1 MSLNL
6 LLHCGARNVGAE
18 SVRLSH
24 TPPRT
29 ETHVPVPHG
38 LLYDQI
44 QSRLMRE
51 GFRVVQEGHGLS
63 SDENQWFGMF
73 HVERQ
78 TDAVDRWIETSN
90 RGVNGH
96 YRQPGDTADQYGDQ
110 LTTPDR
116 DDDYGVIVAARNSH
130 DKMFS
135 AGVGCGSQ
143 VFICDN
149 LAFFAD
155 VQLARRH
162 TSEIMRDLPGLVE
175 DVIGKVSLFTREQDT
190 RIAAYKAHMLTEQKA
205 ALLLCRALDAKV
217 FPTRFASQAWGEFLR
232 PSHDIFRRDGQTCWR
247 LFNAITE
254 VLKPRTANRRRVA
267 EVPGR
272 AIETRTMN
280 LHRLLD
286 DVVGLAA

>member
-6 LLHCGARNVGAE
+6 MLHCGSRNVEADA
-18 SVRLSH
+18 VRLSH
-24 TPPRT
+24 TPDRT

-63 SDENQWFGMF
+63 ANENQWFGMF

-78 TDAVDRWIETSN
+78 TDAVDRWIEASH
-90 RGVNGH
+90 RGVDGH
-96 YRQPGDTADQYGDQ
+96 YPTPGEAAGQYADQ
-110 LTTPDR
+110 LTRPGD

-130 DKMFS
+130 DKLFS
-135 AGVGCGSQ
+135 ASIGCGSQ

-155 VQLARRH
+155 VRLARRH
-162 TSEIMRDLPGLVE
+162 TSEIMRDLPDMVE

-190 RIAAYKAHMLTEQKA
+190 RISAYKAHRLSESKA
-205 ALLLCRALDAKV
+205 ALLICKAMDGGVLPSRYAQ
-217 FPTRFASQAWGEFLR
+217 QAWGEFLR
-232 PSHDIFRRDGQTCWR
+232 PRHDVFRRHGQTAWR
-247 LFNAITE
+247 FFNAVTE
-254 VLKPRTANRRRVA
+254 VLKPRTKGRTRVA
-267 EVPGR
+267 EVPSR
-272 AIETRTMN
+272 KIETRTMD